1 MSTTPIQLPA
11 LEPPKYYS
19 PFDAR
24 AKLMNLQNLALQQ
37 QEGQQQLQLGKLN
50 IDEHN
55 RALARQQATDA
66 AFKNAYTV
74 DENGRPQ
81 LDEGRLTKDLSL
93 AGFGSA
99 ATPILEAHTKYQKSL
114 ADLADTRSKVA
125 LLEQDAAGHLAA
137 GVQAGNNDAHLFVT
151 HVKQAVDSGA
161 ITPAHAKAL
170 TDPVIAALDQDPT
183 GETAR
188 ALVGQIT
195 TQMMAGS
202 PKQQELANSRRTSES
217 TVLRNTAQG
226 NLADAGTKQKLLEL
240 AGQTAPDENSNQQ
253 AWDQWRAGLPEI
265 VKPLIPPM
273 FSPTAVKLVRSQGLT
288 LDQRRQADQ
297 AAATLAE
304 TKARDAANM
313 GNSETELAVIATNP
327 KETPE
332 RRAAA
337 GAALKRLDQSKQAS
351 RPVVNNLIPGVPTAP
366 STGATAQLHGEDYL
380 KTLPASFAA
389 RIRQIATG
397 DLPAPTGRAAT
408 TGAGGQIMDA
418 LMQYDPQY
426 STLLGKGRTD
436 ELKQFTDTHPG
447 SAGGQLIAL
456 NTMLHHA
463 DLYMDAAT
471 ALKNGTFKPGNEI
484 YNKIATIFGAAPP
497 TNAALLAQF
506 FASETGKVATGGV
519 PAEGEIKSILSKM
532 STDGSPEAMEGAA
545 KTLIG
550 IAAGRM
556 IPLKDRRDKWKL
568 DKLVDILGP
577 DAKAVLQRRGFDP
590 ETMKPVQQGG
600 GGGKPPLIKTKAE
613 YDNLPSGAIYTESN
627 GKTYRKP

>member
-1 MSTTPIQLPA
+1 MQLPA

-151 HVKQAVDSGA
+151 HVRQAVDSGA

-170 TDPVIAALDQDPT
+170 TDPVIASLDADPT
-183 GETAR
+183 GEQAR

-195 TQMMAGS
+195 TQMIQAS
-202 PKQQELANSRRTSES
+202 PKERELATAKRTSDS
-217 TVLRNTAQG
+217 TVQRNTAQAG
-226 NLADAGTKQKLLEL
+226 AADATTKQKQLEL
-240 AGQTAPDENSNQQ
+240 AGQTAPGEDSNQQ
-253 AWDQWRAGLPEI
+253 AWTDWRDKLPDT

-273 FSPTAVKLVRSQGLT
+273 FSPAAVALVKSQGLT
-288 LDQRRQADQ
+288 LDQQRQAKQ
-297 AAATLAE
+297 AADALAE
-304 TKARDAANM
+304 KKKVDAANM

-327 KETPE
+327 NETPE

-337 GAALKRLDQSKQAS
+337 GAALKRLDQSKMAS
-351 RPVVNNLIPGVPTAP
+351 RPVNTFQIPGLGGQGGQAGGGASQSTGEEYLSSLPQATAAQIRAIAEGRTNMPPATSRQPAALALRDAVFKFDPTFNEQRAQIRKAFTTGPDGRNIGNLNTAP
-366 STGATAQLHGEDYL
+366 VHLDQLY
-380 KTLPASFAA
+380 
-389 RIRQIATG
+389 
-397 DLPAPTGRAAT
+397 
-408 TGAGGQIMDA
+408 
-418 LMQYDPQY
+418 
-426 STLLGKGRTD
+426 
-436 ELKQFTDTHPG
+436 
-447 SAGGQLIAL
+447 
-456 NTMLHHA
+456 
-463 DLYMDAAT
+463 DAAM
-471 ALKNGTFKPGNEI
+471 AMKNGTFQPGNAAW
-484 YNKIATIFGAAPP
+484 NKLSTIFGSSMP
-497 TNAALLAQF
+497 TNFDALKVTVSGEMANALK
-506 FASETGKVATGGV
+506 GVATD
-519 PAEGEIKSILSKM
+519 PEIAHINETLDRAK
-532 STDGSPEAMEGAA
+532 SPEQLAGVVQEDLQSIAGKL
-545 KTLIG
+545 KTYLERAQQQDVG
-550 IAAGRM
+550 
-556 IPLKDRRDKWKL
+556 KWS
-568 DKLVDILGP
+568 
-577 DAKAVLQRRGFDP
+577 
-590 ETMKPVQQGG
+590 PV
-600 GGGKPPLIKTKAE
+600 
-613 YDNLPSGAIYTESN
+613 LPS
-627 GKTYRKP
+627 